1 MSYFRSI
8 HLIFLFFSLFA
19 ASIIQ
24 SSPSKATN
32 FFKWLLDHNKQ
43 EQPQQ
48 QPQTTKQKVYQPKKK
63 AVIQKP
69 VQTLKDTNAKRILV
83 IGDFLASTAAN
94 ELKKLFTDD
103 TDIIII
109 NNAVPSSGLVRTD
122 HTSWKN
128 SIPELIEKNKPDAI
142 VMIIGANDN
151 QPISDSHGVFN
162 PLQPEWMN
170 IYKQRIIEITERLHN
185 SGKPWIWMGQPAFE
199 SNNLTQKIQTFNE
212 LYKNATEAA
221 GGYFIN
227 IWDGFINA
235 QGQFSF
241 SGYDIN
247 GKITRLRTN
256 DGINFTFEGKRKLVS
271 YLRKPLETIL
281 NLPVFSHED
290 THLTNVN
297 TLQPV
302 QGLHNIERQPPIS
315 LDEMAQQNTHL
326 LNKVDQS
333 LIKKSWSSP
342 NGHQKE
348 RADNFSF
355 P

>member
-8 HLIFLFFSLFA
+8 HFIFLFFSLLA
-19 ASIIQ
+19 VSVIQ
-24 SSPSKATN
+24 PSSSKATN
-32 FFKWLLDHNKQ
+32 FFKWLLEHNKQ
-43 EQPQQ
+43 EKIQQKPQIIE
-48 QPQTTKQKVYQPKKK
+48 QKIYQPKKK

-69 VQTLKDTNAKRILV
+69 VQTSKNTNAKRILV
-83 IGDFLASTAAN
+83 LGDFVASTVAN
-94 ELKKLFTDD
+94 ELKELFTGD

-109 NNAVPSSGLVRTD
+109 NNAVPSSGLVRTE

-128 SIPELIEKNKPDAI
+128 SIPKLIDKNKPDAI

-151 QPISDSHGVFN
+151 QPIANSHGVFS

-170 IYKQRIIEITERLHN
+170 IYRQKIIEITESLHN
-185 SGKPWIWMGQPAFE
+185 SGKPWIWIGQPAFR
-199 SNNLTQKIQTFNE
+199 NDNLTQKMQTLNE

-221 GGYFIN
+221 GGYFVN

-256 DGINFTFEGKRKLVS
+256 DGIHFTFEGKRKLVS

-281 NLPVFSHED
+281 NLSVRSHED
-290 THLTNVN
+290 THLTNAN

-302 QGLHNIERQPPIS
+302 QDLHNIERQPAMS
-315 LDEMAQQNTHL
+315 LDDIAQQNTGL
-326 LNKVDQS
+326 LNKIDQS
-333 LIKKSWSSP
+333 FIKRLWIP
-342 NGHQKE
+342 FNGYQKD